1 MFKRTQNTGACSQDH
16 QHRYVG
22 SAELITLAVLMG
34 FVTLNPVQG
43 IAQQVA
49 SLAGDTPIISDQ
61 PITVSK
67 AGLAAFVAA
76 GSDGT
81 KIVARISHIAGQSVL
96 DLYGDGRINFLINS
110 VDTDGA
116 AEIPVE
122 TAQTVINSLSNHQNI
137 DEAQAVSLSN
147 GSITLQ

>member
-1 MFKRTQNTGACSQDH
+1 
-16 QHRYVG
+16 
-22 SAELITLAVLMG
+22 MG
-34 FVTLNPVQG
+34 FVTLDPVQG

-49 SLAGDTPIISDQ
+49 SLSGDTPIIADL

-67 AGLAAFVAA
+67 AGLNAFVAA
-76 GSDGT
+76 GNDASS
-81 KIVARISHIAGQSVL
+81 KIVARITHIAGHSVL